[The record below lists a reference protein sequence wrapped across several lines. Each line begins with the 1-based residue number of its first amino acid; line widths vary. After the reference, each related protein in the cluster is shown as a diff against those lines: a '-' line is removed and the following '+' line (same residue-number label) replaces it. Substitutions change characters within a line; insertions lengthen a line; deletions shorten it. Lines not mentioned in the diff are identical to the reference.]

1 MAHSLSG
8 AGTPTDNASM
18 GAINGWLKAELFA
31 EFHVTD
37 KESVELEIEEYI
49 KFFNEECPA
58 YALGYM
64 TPKQYREAYGGNGSF
79 RSRMQRDI
87 PFSVRS

>member
-18 GAINGWLKAELFA
+18 GAINGWLKAELFTD
-31 EFHVTD
+31 FQVTG
-37 KESVELEIEEYI
+37 KASVEQEIEEYI
-49 KFFNEECPA
+49 KFFNEERPV

-64 TPKQYREAYGGNGSF
+64 TPKQYRGISPLVYGVGDVNCPIF
-79 RSRMQRDI
+79 C
-87 PFSVRS
+87 